1 MILSTYEELQFDNF
15 CPRLC
20 RWTASYPIVVRT
32 RDFQRHKWNEITIKS
47 SDLPISIRK
56 PIQFTGTEGDEAIVR
71 NRPTV
76 SRCDASEPR
85 FDNLFNRVYVLRHV
99 HALFTV
105 RFTFP
110 DSASDDFARE
120 SRTPRRT
127 VVSGIRDTRSIEKRT
142 RPIGI
147 DIDHRHRHRH
157 RHRRRHRRFS
167 SNKGGK
173 SASNHSKPRE
183 EHNETVRETTIP
195 FMFDLAR
202 LAVYGGNRCT
212 LGDEP
217 SGFPDGFFYNQL
229 SLDRA
234 YRWLCCSWDTFSD
247 RYWQDN
253 GVLCGAVIK
262 TRGRAERGRT
272 RGGSGC
278 SFLFAR
284 ASQGIMREK
293 ERKRERRTWWTRQR
307 RERQLQEQRER

>member
-1 MILSTYEELQFDNF
+1 MKRNYNQIIRFADIHSKTDTIHRYRGRRSDRSKSTNGFPMRRFRASFRQPFQ
-15 CPRLC
+15 PRL
-20 RWTASYPIVVRT
+20 RFTSRT
-32 RDFQRHKWNEITIKS
+32 RAIYRTIY
-47 SDLPISIRK
+47 
-56 PIQFTGTEGDEAIVR
+56 
-71 NRPTV
+71 V
-76 SRCDASEPR
+76 SRFCVRWFCAWKQNAATYSR
-85 FDNLFNRVYVLRHV
+85 IGYSW
-99 HALFTV
+99 HALHRKT
-105 RFTFP
+105 
-110 DSASDDFARE
+110 
-120 SRTPRRT
+120 
-127 VVSGIRDTRSIEKRT
+127 DTADR
-142 RPIGI
+142 
-147 DIDHRHRHRH
+147 HRHRHRH
-157 RHRRRHRRFS
+157 RQRHRRRHRRFS